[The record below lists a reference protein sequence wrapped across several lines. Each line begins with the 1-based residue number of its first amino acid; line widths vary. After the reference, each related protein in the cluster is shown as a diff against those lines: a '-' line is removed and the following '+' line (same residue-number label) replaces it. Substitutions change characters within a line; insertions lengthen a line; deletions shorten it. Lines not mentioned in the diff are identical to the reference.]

1 MSVRKEEDKFGK
13 KHIVCDRRWPD
24 GTRFR
29 RVMPNRTLAK
39 RVDGRIAGAIAEGKW
54 RQLKEEL
61 QRGSS
66 LKGVTFSQFTDQYLD
81 DYCKVHNRDWKR
93 KRISLDLLKK
103 KIGSLPLEEIG
114 PKHILV
120 FIRWRKE
127 NGISNATINRD
138 LTNLKHMIVYATEVG
153 AVDQNRIAKVKKLEE
168 IREER
173 PRPTDE
179 QIDRLLSR
187 MDLRI
192 RPIIG
197 FIRETGCRR
206 EEGLSVKHT
215 QIRKQERIVVF
226 SGNTKSGKP
235 RFVPLTDEAL
245 QWIEEMPQ
253 LPGCPYVFWH
263 PKSKTRWYNIRKVF
277 NKARKQAELDW
288 IQIKDLR
295 RHYGIVL
302 SENGAEMHVIQAM
315 LGHSS
320 VRVTEEHYAHFSPHY
335 AARRAFQVLQGRK
348 SGRIV
353 GGIKKELKSA

>member
-1 MSVRKEEDKFGK
+1 MSVRKQKDKFGK
-13 KHIVCDRRWPD
+13 QHIVCDRRWPD

-39 RVDGRIAGAIAEGKW
+39 KVDDRIAGAIAEGKW

-61 QRGSS
+61 QRGSD
-66 LKGVTFSQFTDQYLD
+66 LKGVTFAQFTDQYLN
-81 DYCKVHNRDWKR
+81 DYCKVHNRSWKR
-93 KRISLDLLKK
+93 KRTSLDFLKQK
-103 KIGSLPLEEIG
+103 LGSIPLEDIG
-114 PKHILV
+114 PKPFLAYLH
-120 FIRWRKE
+120 WRKE
-127 NGISNATINRD
+127 SGISNATINRD
-138 LTNLKHMIVYATEVG
+138 LTNLKHMMVYAAEIG
-153 AVDQNRIAKVKKLEE
+153 AITQNRIAQVKKLEE

-179 QIDRLLSR
+179 GIDHLLSCT
-187 MDLRI
+187 DPRI

-197 FIRETGCRR
+197 FIRETGCRL

-215 QIRKQERIVVF
+215 QIRKQDRIVVF

-235 RFVPLTDEAL
+235 RFVPLTDEAI
-245 QWIEEMPQ
+245 QWIEEMPL

-263 PKSKTRWYNIRKVF
+263 PKSQTRWVNIRKVF
-277 NKARKQAELDW
+277 NKARREAELD

-320 VRVTEEHYAHFSPHY
+320 VTITEEHYAHFSPHY

-348 SGRIV
+348 K
-353 GGIKKELKSA
+353 GGLNRELKSA

>member
-1 MSVRKEEDKFGK
+1 MSVRKEKDKLGK
-13 KHIVCDRRWPD
+13 EHIVCDRRWPD

-29 RVMPNRTLAK
+29 RVMPNRRLA
-39 RVDGRIAGAIAEGKW
+39 RQVNDRIAGAIAEGKW
-54 RQLKEEL
+54 R
-61 QRGSS
+61 S
-66 LKGVTFSQFTDQYLD
+66 LKQELERGTSKQETVKEFADRYFNE
-81 DYCKVHNRDWKR
+81 YCKVQNRCPER
-93 KRISLDLLKK
+93 KTTSLNA
-103 KIGSLPLEEIG
+103 INENMGSLPLASVE
-114 PKHILV
+114 PKQV
-120 FIRWRKE
+120 YAFIRWRAKR
-127 NGISNATINRD
+127 GVSNATVNRD
-138 LTNLKHMIVYATEVG
+138 LAALQHMMNYACTIGILEI
-153 AVDQNRIAKVKKLEE
+153 NRIARVKKLKE

-179 QIDRLLSR
+179 QIDHLLGC

-197 FIRETGCRR
+197 FTRETGCRL

-215 QIRKQERIVVF
+215 QIRERERLVVF

-235 RFVPLTDEAL
+235 RFVPLTDEAI

-263 PKSKTRWYNIRKVF
+263 PKSKTRWYNIRKVY
-277 NKARKQAELDW
+277 NKARKEAGLDW

-295 RHYGIVL
+295 RHFGIVL

-320 VRVTEEHYAHFSPHY
+320 VKTTEEHYAHFSPHY
-335 AARRAFQVLQGRK
+335 AAQRAFQVLQGRK
-348 SGRIV
+348 K
-353 GGIKKELKSA
+353 GGINRELKSA

>member
-1 MSVRKEEDKFGK
+1 
-13 KHIVCDRRWPD
+13 
-24 GTRFR
+24 
-29 RVMPNRTLAK
+29 MPTKTLAK
-39 RVDGRIAGAIAEGKW
+39 RVDARIAGAIAEGKW
-54 RQLKEEL
+54 RQLREEL

-66 LKGVTFSQFTDQYLD
+66 LKGVTFAQFTDQYLRD
-81 DYCKVHNRDWKR
+81 HCRVHNRSWKR
-93 KRISLDLLKK
+93 KRTSLDFLKK
-103 KIGSLPLEEIG
+103 KLGSIPLEDIG
-114 PKHILV
+114 PKHALAYIH
-120 FIRWRKE
+120 WRRG

-138 LTNLKHMIVYATEVG
+138 LTSLKHLMVYASDPEIG
-153 AVDQNRIAKVKKLEE
+153 ALDQNRIAKVKKLEE

-179 QIDRLLSR
+179 GIDHLLSCT
-187 MDLRI
+187 DPRI

-197 FIRETGCRR
+197 FIRETGCRL
-206 EEGLSVKHT
+206 EEGLSLKHT
-215 QIRKQERIVVF
+215 QIRKQDRIVVF
-226 SGNTKSGKP
+226 SGTTKSGKP
-235 RFVPLTDEAL
+235 RFVPLTDEAI

-263 PKSKTRWYNIRKVF
+263 PKSRTRWYNVRKVF
-277 NKARKQAELDW
+277 NRARKEAELD

-320 VRVTEEHYAHFSPHY
+320 VKITEEHYAHFSPHY

-348 SGRIV
+348 K
-353 GGIKKELKSA
+353 GGINRELKSA

>member
-1 MSVRKEEDKFGK
+1 MSVRTQKDKLGK
-13 KHIVCDRRWPD
+13 NNIVCDRRWPD

-39 RVDGRIAGAIAEGKW
+39 KVDARIAGAIAEGKW

-66 LKGVTFSQFTDQYLD
+66 LKGVTFSQFADQYLN
-81 DYCKVHNRDWKR
+81 DYCKIHNRSWKR
-93 KRISLDLLKK
+93 KRTSLDFLKK

-114 PKHILV
+114 PKHFLAYIH
-120 FIRWRKE
+120 WRKE

-138 LTNLKHMIVYATEVG
+138 LTSLKHLMVYASDPEIG
-153 AVDQNRIAKVKKLEE
+153 ALDQNRIAKVKKLEE

-179 QIDRLLSR
+179 QIDHLLGC

-197 FIRETGCRR
+197 LIRETGCRL
-206 EEGLSVKHT
+206 EEGLSLKHT
-215 QIRKQERIVVF
+215 QIRKQDRIVVF
-226 SGNTKSGKP
+226 SCNTKTCKP
-235 RFVPLTDEAL
+235 RFVPLTDEAI

-263 PKSKTRWYNIRKVF
+263 PKSRTRWYNIRKVF
-277 NKARKQAELDW
+277 NKARKDANFDW
-288 IQIKDLR
+288 FLIKDLR
-295 RHYGIVL
+295 RHYGIIL

-320 VRVTEEHYAHFSPHY
+320 VTITEKHYAHFSPHY

-348 SGRIV
+348 K
-353 GGIKKELKSA
+353 GGINRELKSA

>member
-1 MSVRKEEDKFGK
+1 MSVRKQKDKFGK

-39 RVDGRIAGAIAEGKW
+39 RVDDRIAGAIAEGKW

-153 AVDQNRIAKVKKLEE
+153 AVAQNRIV
-168 IREER
+168 
-173 PRPTDE
+173 PR
-179 QIDRLLSR
+179 
-187 MDLRI
+187 
-192 RPIIG
+192 
-197 FIRETGCRR
+197 
-206 EEGLSVKHT
+206 
-215 QIRKQERIVVF
+215 
-226 SGNTKSGKP
+226 
-235 RFVPLTDEAL
+235 
-245 QWIEEMPQ
+245 
-253 LPGCPYVFWH
+253 
-263 PKSKTRWYNIRKVF
+263 
-277 NKARKQAELDW
+277 
-288 IQIKDLR
+288 
-295 RHYGIVL
+295 
-302 SENGAEMHVIQAM
+302 
-315 LGHSS
+315 
-320 VRVTEEHYAHFSPHY
+320 
-335 AARRAFQVLQGRK
+335 
-348 SGRIV
+348 
-353 GGIKKELKSA
+353 

>member
-1 MSVRKEEDKFGK
+1 MSVRKQKDKFGK

-39 RVDGRIAGAIAEGKW
+39 QVDARIAGAIAEGRW
-54 RQLKEEL
+54 RSLKQQLERGTSKQETVKDFADRYFNEYCKAHNRCLRRKITSLKAIKRHLGRLPLDSVEVRHAYSFIRRRKEE
-61 QRGSS
+61 
-66 LKGVTFSQFTDQYLD
+66 GV
-81 DYCKVHNRDWKR
+81 
-93 KRISLDLLKK
+93 
-103 KIGSLPLEEIG
+103 
-114 PKHILV
+114 
-120 FIRWRKE
+120 
-127 NGISNATINRD
+127 SNATVNRD
-138 LTNLKHMIVYATEVG
+138 LAALKHMMSFACTIGVLTA
-153 AVDQNRIAKVKKLEE
+153 NRIAGIKKLEE

-179 QIDRLLSR
+179 GIDHLLSCT
-187 MDLRI
+187 DPRI

-197 FIRETGCRR
+197 FIRETGCRL

-215 QIRKQERIVVF
+215 QIRKQDRIVVF

-235 RFVPLTDEAL
+235 RFVPLTDEAI
-245 QWIEEMPQ
+245 QWIEEMPL

-263 PKSKTRWYNIRKVF
+263 PKSQTRWVNIRKVF
-277 NKARKQAELDW
+277 NKARREAELD

-320 VRVTEEHYAHFSPHY
+320 VTITEEHYAHFSPHY
-335 AARRAFQVLQGRK
+335 AARRAFQVLQGRNN
-348 SGRIV
+348 GRKV
-353 GGIKKELKSA
+353 GGHQQKLKSA